1 MRLLMVLL
9 RRRLVAMLLLLMLVL
24 VARLMLLPRV
34 MRRVLLRHVLLRR
47 VLLMLR
53 MLLISLRNWRA
64 RVLHDGLVE
73 PLPDGDSGLARGFP
87 CGVADFRPHTF
98 HVPRDAL
105 PHALTQT
112 RPAAGMDP

>member
-9 RRRLVAMLLLLMLVL
+9 LRRLVAMLLLMLVL
-24 VARLMLLPRV
+24 VARLMLLPRI
-34 MRRVLLRHVLLRR
+34 MRRVLRRMLLMRR

-53 MLLISLRNWRA
+53 MWLISLRNWRA
-64 RVLHDGLVE
+64 RVLHDRLVE

-112 RPAAGMDP
+112 RPAAGKDP